1 MGTPTSIRILF
12 AMRMASMALIVGTAV
27 GGCGLLPAR
36 KPKPE
41 PVVARVLPPPTPRT
55 EGAIYQAG
63 QQIELFADL
72 KARRVGDVL
81 TIRLT
86 ESTAASKSAV
96 TKTTKTT
103 GVNNT
108 GVTLFGRSPTV
119 GGVGIG
125 TSTLNGADT
134 FDGEGSATQGNTF
147 TGSLTVTVMDVQPN
161 GNLVVQGDKTLKLN
175 QGDEFVHVSG
185 VVRRADIATDNS
197 VTSDRVADAHISY
210 SALLLSAPLAYGE
223 RIKDLAQIQ
232 GVRTNQLFGYGLVVG
247 LDSTGDQTSQAPFTV
262 QSLNNMLAQLGITVP
277 STVTPQLKN
286 VAAVA
291 VHAVMPAF
299 VKPGQTIDIT
309 VNSIANAKSLRGG
322 SLLVTPLRGM
332 DGQIYAIAQGNLI
345 VSGFGVEGTDGSK
358 LTVNV
363 PSSGRI
369 PNGATVERAVNSQLS
384 QGDSIILNLNDA
396 DFTTATRVVAS
407 VNKGVGEGVASI
419 IDGGSVRVQAPLDIT
434 QRVAFLSTV
443 ENLQVE
449 PAAASA
455 PLNNNTP

>member
-1 MGTPTSIRILF
+1 
-12 AMRMASMALIVGTAV
+12 MRRRHTLTTLIGAF
-27 GGCGLLPAR
+27 GW
-36 KPKPE
+36 
-41 PVVARVLPPPTPRT
+41 VL
-55 EGAIYQAG
+55 
-63 QQIELFADL
+63 
-72 KARRVGDVL
+72 
-81 TIRLT
+81 
-86 ESTAASKSAV
+86 AASF
-96 TKTTKTT
+96 
-103 GVNNT
+103 
-108 GVTLFGRSPTV
+108 L
-119 GGVGIG
+119 
-125 TSTLNGADT
+125 
-134 FDGEGSATQGNTF
+134 ATA
-147 TGSLTVTVMDVQPN
+147 P
-161 GNLVVQGDKTLKLN
+161 
-175 QGDEFVHVSG
+175 
-185 VVRRADIATDNS
+185 VRA
-197 VTSDRVADAHISY
+197 
-210 SALLLSAPLAYGE
+210 E
-223 RIKDLAQIQ
+223 RIKDMAQIQ
-232 GVRTNQLFGYGLVVG
+232 GVRTNQLIGYGLVVG

-322 SLLVTPLRGM
+322 SLLVTPLRGL

-396 DFTTATRVVAS
+396 DFTTATRLVAS
-407 VNKGVGEGVASI
+407 VNKGVGAGVASI
-419 IDGGSVRVQAPLDIT
+419 IDGGSVRIQAPTDIT

-443 ENLQVE
+443 ENLEVE
-449 PAAASA
+449 PASAAAKVIINSRTGTVVISSHVIVSPAAVSHGSLSVSIKEQQTVSQPGAFSKGTTTIVNSSTINVDQGSSRMFLFKPGVELDQIVRAVNEVGAA
-455 PLNNNTP
+455 PGDLVAILEALKEAGALQAELIVI

>member
-1 MGTPTSIRILF
+1 M
-12 AMRMASMALIVGTAV
+12 
-27 GGCGLLPAR
+27 
-36 KPKPE
+36 
-41 PVVARVLPPPTPRT
+41 
-55 EGAIYQAG
+55 
-63 QQIELFADL
+63 
-72 KARRVGDVL
+72 
-81 TIRLT
+81 RLT
-86 ESTAASKSAV
+86 A
-96 TKTTKTT
+96 
-103 GVNNT
+103 
-108 GVTLFGRSPTV
+108 
-119 GGVGIG
+119 
-125 TSTLNGADT
+125 
-134 FDGEGSATQGNTF
+134 
-147 TGSLTVTVMDVQPN
+147 
-161 GNLVVQGDKTLKLN
+161 TLKWL
-175 QGDEFVHVSG
+175 
-185 VVRRADIATDNS
+185 TLPL
-197 VTSDRVADAHISY
+197 
-210 SALLLSAPLAYGE
+210 ALLLSAPLAYGE
-223 RIKDLAQIQ
+223 RIKDLAQVQ

-455 PLNNNTP
+455 KVIINSRTGTVVISSHVIVTPAAVSHGSLSVSIKEEQAVSQPGPFSQGQTAVVKNSIINVDQGSNHMFLFKPGVELEQIVRAVNEIGAAPGDLVAILEALKEAGALQAELIVI